1 MTREA
6 LLDTAAADTART
18 WAQSYRHEL
27 VREGR
32 LAEGGWPGTLAEAR
46 TRVARDAAKALVEL
60 AWPALTFEELNR
72 IARIT
77 YREAGRVWRTQA
89 PRRRRAA
96 E

>member
-1 MTREA
+1 MTRDV

-46 TRVARDAAKALVEL
+46 TRVAREAAKALVEL
-60 AWPALTFEELNR
+60 SMPALTFDELNR
-72 IARIT
+72 IAKLT
-77 YREAGRVWRTQA
+77 YREAGRVWRTKKIA
-89 PRRRRAA
+89 FS
-96 E
+96 